1 MSNTYKNF
9 AAVLVTLALVAAT
22 LAAFPISRAQA
33 ASCDFSRNLDVG
45 VDGEDVRC
53 LQRYLNGAG
62 FTIAATG
69 PGAPGG
75 ETSLFRELTRQAVAR
90 WQAANGLSP
99 ASGFFGPLSRAKYAA
114 LQGGGSPSVPTTPTS
129 GNLSETQA
137 RLALL
142 QAIAAMKDAL
152 DDGANI
158 DNATD
163 TLLDAFYA
171 FLNGSYSQASSL
183 ARNAEL
189 DAEDSFD
196 NDDDD
201 EDEDDRDRYDEDDAQ
216 DAIEDAQDAIEDA
229 WDALDNSPASGL
241 DQRDAEDLIEE
252 AEDLLADAED
262 AFDDEDWDEAV
273 EFAEEAEDLAND
285 AEDIANDDAS
295 SDEDEAEE
303 ALDDAEDAIEDARD
317 DLADS
322 NLSASDYRDAD
333 ELLDEADDLFDEAQ
347 DAFDDDDWDDVIELT
362 DEIFDLVDE
371 AEDIIG

>member
-1 MSNTYKNF
+1 MSTTYRHV
-9 AAVLVTLALVAAT
+9 AAAFVVVALVAT
-22 LAAFPISRAQA
+22 ILPVSTVRA

-53 LQRYLNGAG
+53 LQRYLNGSG
-62 FTIAATG
+62 FTIAAAG

-90 WQAANGLSP
+90 WQAANGISP
-99 ASGFFGPLSRAKYAA
+99 ASGFFGPLSRAKYES
-114 LQGGGSPSVPTTPTS
+114 LQGGSPSAPTSPTT

-137 RLALL
+137 RLSLL
-142 QAIAAMKDAL
+142 QAIAAMKNAL
-152 DDGANI
+152 DDGADI
-158 DNATD
+158 DDATD
-163 TLLDAFYA
+163 TLLDAFTAY
-171 FLNGSYSQASSL
+171 LNNSYSQASSL

-189 DAEDSFD
+189 EAKDSD
-196 NDDDD
+196 SDDDD
-201 EDEDDRDRYDEDDAQ
+201 DDDRDRYDEGDAE
-216 DAIEDAQDAIEDA
+216 DAIEDAQEAIEDA

-241 DQRDAEDLIEE
+241 DQDDAEELIEE

-262 AFDDEDWDEAV
+262 AFDDEEWDEAV
-273 EFAEEAEDLAND
+273 ELAEEAEDLAND
-285 AEDIANDDAS
+285 AEDIANDESS

-303 ALDDAEDAIEDARD
+303 ALDDAEDAIADARE

-322 NLSASDYRDAD
+322 NLSSGDYRDAD
-333 ELLDEADDLFDEAQ
+333 ELLDEADDLFDEAEE
-347 DAFDDDDWDDVIELT
+347 ALDDDDWDLVIELT